1 MKLGGTTVTNC
12 TNYANIK
19 GITMVGGI
27 CAWVKDI
34 TIQNCKNYGDIFIE
48 SVNITYGGAGGI
60 LGYSSGYGKIES
72 CYNEGEISGNYIC
85 GGIIGTRRGHRY
97 K

>member
-1 MKLGGTTVTNC
+1 
-12 TNYANIK
+12 
-19 GITMVGGI
+19 MVGGI
-27 CAWVKDI
+27 CAWMKDI

-60 LGYSSGYGKIES
+60 LGYSNVYGKIES

-85 GGIIGTRRGHRY
+85 GGIIGTRRRY
-97 K
+97 RYI

>member
-1 MKLGGTTVTNC
+1 MWLGGTTVTNC
-12 TNYANIK
+12 TNYANVK
-19 GITMVGGI
+19 GTKMAGGI

-48 SVNITYGGAGGI
+48 SVNSTYGGAGGI
-60 LGYSSGYGKIES
+60 LGYSNGYGKIES

-85 GGIIGTRRGHRY
+85 GGIIGTRRRY
-97 K
+97 RYI

>member
-1 MKLGGTTVTNC
+1 MWLGGTTVTNC
-12 TNYANIK
+12 TNYANVK
-19 GITMVGGI
+19 GTTKGGGI

-48 SVNITYGGAGGI
+48 SVNSTYGGAAGT
-60 LGYSSGYGKIES
+60 LGYSGGYGKIES
-72 CYNEGEISGNYIC
+72 CYNEGEIFGNDIC
-85 GGIIGTRRGHRY
+85 GGIIGTRRAHRY

>member
-1 MKLGGTTVTNC
+1 METKISKSKVKD
-12 TNYANIK
+12 A
-19 GITMVGGI
+19 GITMIALV
-27 CAWVKDI
+27 VTI

-48 SVNITYGGAGGI
+48 YVNITYGGAGGI
-60 LGYSSGYGKIES
+60 LGYSNVYGKIES

>member
-1 MKLGGTTVTNC
+1 MWLGGTTVTNC
-12 TNYANIK
+12 TNYANVK
-19 GITMVGGI
+19 GTSMAGGI

-48 SVNITYGGAGGI
+48 SVNSTYGGAGGI
-60 LGYSSGYGKIES
+60 LGYSGGYGKIES
-72 CYNEGEISGNYIC
+72 CYNEGEIFGNYIC